1 MMTEHKL
8 RLLQR
13 LNATY
18 DSYCELAEYGVN
30 SIESGAGEHTKA
42 LNQANTD
49 AARRA
54 YQKAQDEYYKEL

>member
-1 MMTEHKL
+1 MMTERKR

-18 DSYCELAEYGVN
+18 ATYCELAEYGVN
-30 SIESGAGEHTKA
+30 SIESGAGEHTNA

-49 AARRA
+49 EARRT
-54 YQKAQDEYYKEL
+54 YEKAQDEYYKEP